1 MLHLLKKK
9 YTNHL
14 IIIMNKYFLRNLK
27 FLFVFTIGFQIHAQ
41 NVKGVVLGEE
51 GPLPGAT
58 VLVKGSNIGTT
69 TDFDGNFSIEA
80 SQNDILVI
88 SFIGFSTQVV
98 TIGNQTDL
106 TISLL
111 PDTELDEVIL
121 VGYGTQKKEELT
133 SAITKIESKDFNGGN
148 INDPTQLL
156 QGKIAGLNIARVGG
170 DPNKP
175 FNIRLRGLST
185 FGANAEPLVV
195 IDGVIGGSLD
205 SVDPSDIE
213 SINVLKDASAAAIY
227 GTRGSSGVILI
238 TTKSG
243 KGISQSGFEYR
254 VYASNEEISNI
265 IPMASTSQFLSNGG
279 LDLGSDNNWV
289 DLVSRNATSVV
300 HNLAFTGS
308 GDNGLTYRASLNYR
322 DVEGILNTSAYEQIN
337 GRISVSQSFLD
348 DKVRF
353 QGNLGI
359 TSREASL
366 GFTDALNIALIFNPT
381 APIYN
386 EDGSFFQ
393 NKVQD
398 SYNPVA
404 INEKSKNDQ
413 EKNTFLANFKLD
425 FDLIDD
431 LTLSASYSTQYK
443 NSFRGIYY
451 DNDAFWRGL
460 GDNGFAQRIHD
471 EEKFSLSELIA
482 TYRGELNDFSYEILA
497 GYAYQEFTY
506 QGTNAINRDFLTNEV
521 GYNNLALGLGIND
534 NKGFM
539 GSYKEEAKLASA
551 FARLNLNYQ
560 NFLYFSASFR
570 NEDSS
575 RFGPNYRTGSFWATS
590 AGIDINKLFDIQ
602 GVDQLKLRAGYG
614 VTGNEPTQ
622 RYAYIQKLGA
632 LGQGFI
638 NSEFKTSIGPQSN
651 PNPDLKWEEKGEL
664 NVGIDFIA
672 LDSKLSG
679 SLDYFNRTTS
689 DLLRDTPV
697 SSPPNIYTSTLLN
710 LGELETTGFEVAFD
724 YSAISKDDFSWN
736 VGFNLSNFEV
746 KLINISDQEEFVTY
760 SGNLGAPG
768 LNYTYPIVLEEGSV
782 LGNIRAGVF
791 AGYDDQ
797 GRTLIINQETGE
809 PTLER
814 NLDRDGVI
822 VGNGLPEYSF
832 GISNNFTYQNWDLNI
847 LLRGVTGHSLVN
859 IPRAYWEH
867 PGLSGRQN
875 FAFTK
880 YFNPD
885 DSELD
890 AYHSGMVEKAD
901 FLRLDNATLGYTF
914 SLPEGSKIDNL
925 RVYFAGNNLFT
936 ITDYTGS
943 DPEVRYDDG
952 GDILVPGIDRRTS
965 EYFPTKTY
973 TIGLNINF

>member
-1 MLHLLKKK
+1 
-9 YTNHL
+9 
-14 IIIMNKYFLRNLK
+14 MNKYFLRNLK

>member
-1 MLHLLKKK
+1 
-9 YTNHL
+9 
-14 IIIMNKYFLRNLK
+14 MNKYFLRNLK

-551 FARLNLNYQ
+551 FARLNVNYQ

-590 AGIDINKLFDIQ
+590 AGIDINQLFDIQ

>member
-27 FLFVFTIGFQIHAQ
+27 FLFVFTIGFQMYAQ

-111 PDTELDEVIL
+111 PNTELDEVIL

-539 GSYKEEAKLASA
+539 SSYKEEAKLASA

>member
-1 MLHLLKKK
+1 
-9 YTNHL
+9 
-14 IIIMNKYFLRNLK
+14 MNKYFLRNLK

-111 PDTELDEVIL
+111 PNTELDEVIL

>member
-27 FLFVFTIGFQIHAQ
+27 FLFVFTIGFQMYAQ

-111 PDTELDEVIL
+111 PNTELDEVIL

-506 QGTNAINRDFLTNEV
+506 QGTNVINRDFLTNEV

-539 GSYKEEAKLASA
+539 SSYKEEAKLASA

-901 FLRLDNATLGYTF
+901 FLRLDNATLGYTY

>member
-27 FLFVFTIGFQIHAQ
+27 FLFVFTIGFQMYAQ

-111 PDTELDEVIL
+111 PNTELDEVIL